1 MPDCVAGRCVNHET
15 GAMALIRV
23 DFSSEALELSTSM
36 TVVLPEEGA
45 TPPPV
50 LYLLH
55 GLTDDH
61 TAWTRYTSVERYAY
75 DHNLAV
81 VMPQVHH
88 SFYADEAYGMRFWTF
103 LSDELPRLVHRFF
116 RVSGKPEQTYVAGL
130 SMGGYGAFRWALRQ
144 PERFAAAVSL
154 SGALDLS
161 WLQKHDDRPHIRE
174 VMERVF
180 GDRDVAGTDDDLFH
194 LIGTV
199 DRARLPRLMVR
210 CGTGDHL
217 FAQNQRFVH
226 ACARAG
232 IPLDSEFEPGGHE
245 WSFWD
250 RHIPRALDFMVK
262 S

>member
-1 MPDCVAGRCVNHET
+1 
-15 GAMALIRV
+15 MALIHV
-23 DFSSEALELSTSM
+23 DFSAESLDLATSM
-36 TVVLPEEGA
+36 TVVLPQEGA

-61 TAWTRYTSVERYAY
+61 TAWTRYTSIERYAY

-81 VMPQVHH
+81 VMPQVHR
-88 SFYADEAYGMRFWTF
+88 SFYADEAYGMKFWTF
-103 LSDELPRLVHRFF
+103 LSDELPGLVHRFF
-116 RVSGKPEQTYVAGL
+116 RVSDKREQTYVAGL
-130 SMGGYGAFRWALRQ
+130 SMGGYGAFKWALRR
-144 PERFAAAVSL
+144 PEQFAAAVSL

-161 WLQKHDDRPHIRE
+161 WLQHKDERPHIRE

-180 GDRDVAGTDDDLFH
+180 AGRDVTGTDDDLLH
-194 LIGTV
+194 LIENADKG
-199 DRARLPRLMVR
+199 ALPRLMLR

-217 FAQNQRFVH
+217 FEQNERFVH

-262 S
+262 N